1 MEANR
6 WKILAITSIGVFMA
20 SLDMFIVNIA
30 FPEIE
35 ADFSG
40 ADLSELSWILNAYA
54 IVFAALIV
62 PAGRMADRIGR
73 KRVFIA
79 GLTLFDMLKAI
90 DKTMVIG
97 AIRVTAKSGGRSGD
111 WSAE

>member
-30 FPEIE
+30 FPEIA

-54 IVFAALIV
+54 IVVAARRAAR
-62 PAGRMADRIGR
+62 PS
-73 KRVFIA
+73 KP
-79 GLTLFDMLKAI
+79 
-90 DKTMVIG
+90 
-97 AIRVTAKSGGRSGD
+97 RSKD
-111 WSAE
+111 VE